1 MTPAL
6 RILLV
11 TFYYQPDLSA
21 GSFRTAALVK
31 ALLEHQSPRISVDV
45 LTTLPN
51 RYRTFTQ
58 SAAEEEVGE
67 RLTVRRIRLPSHKSG
82 MIDQAR
88 SFGHF
93 ARRASKLSR
102 TGEYDLVVATSG
114 RLMTAALGA
123 SIAKRVRA
131 PLYLDIRD
139 LFVDNLKYILPAPIV
154 LPLQPVMSLLERWT
168 FNSAAHINLVS
179 KGFAPYFANRYP
191 AKSLS
196 WFTNGVDDEFLPES
210 VPKAPARSG
219 GLGGPIHILYAG
231 NFGEA
236 QGLHLIVPALAGRLG
251 SRARFTLI
259 GDGGRRPQLEQRIA
273 EDGLTNVSVVR
284 PMSRDALIAEYAAA
298 DVLFLHLNDFDS
310 FKTVLPSKIFEYAA
324 LGKPIWAGVA
334 GYSAEFLRDEVPN
347 VAVFDPCATDQAI
360 SVLEDLEI
368 ADVPRSAF
376 IEKFSRRTI
385 MRQMAADIV
394 AHASKGR

>member
-1 MTPAL
+1 MTQAL

-31 ALLEHQSPRISVDV
+31 ALLEHEAPRISVDV

-51 RYRTFTQ
+51 RYRSFAR
-58 SAAEEEVGE
+58 SAADEEVGE
-67 RLTVRRIRLPSHKSG
+67 RLTVRRIRLPSHRSG
-82 MIDQAR
+82 MLDQAR
-88 SFGHF
+88 SFGYF
-93 ARRASKLSR
+93 ARRALMSSR
-102 TGEYDLVVATSG
+102 GGQYDLVVATSG

-123 SIAKRVRA
+123 SIARRLSA

-139 LFVDNLKYILPAPIV
+139 LFVDNLKHILSAPIV

-179 KGFAPYFANRYP
+179 KGFAPYFKHRYP
-191 AKSLS
+191 TKSLS
-196 WFTNGVDDEFLPES
+196 WFTNGVDDEFLPEN
-210 VPKAPARSG
+210 VPRAAGMSKRS
-219 GLGGPIHILYAG
+219 GGPIHVLYAG
-231 NFGEA
+231 NLGEA

-251 SRARFTLI
+251 PRVRFTLI
-259 GDGGRRPQLEQRIA
+259 GDGGRRQQLERRIA
-273 EDGLTNVSVVR
+273 EDGLANVAVVN
-284 PMSRDALIAEYAAA
+284 PMSRDALIAQYAAA
-298 DVLFLHLNDFDS
+298 DVLFLHLNDFEA

-334 GYSAEFLRDEVPN
+334 GYPAEFLRDEVPN
-347 VAVFDPCATDQAI
+347 VAVFDPCATDQAL
-360 SVLEDLEI
+360 SVFEGLEI
-368 ADVPRSAF
+368 GDTPRPAF
-376 IEKFSRRTI
+376 VEKFSRRTI

-394 AHASKGR
+394 AHASRGR